1 MTTKQLLTIAAVA
14 SICITACTPET
25 TKNNKDMQEK
35 ADCGSQLTLS
45 HSQAQT
51 VGVPANVDFSVWP
64 KGELNSAY
72 AQYFIGNS
80 YLAPLDAEHGG
91 PVNVTF
97 EPRCRNNWHIHHK
110 SVQVLICVAGCGWY
124 VEEGKEPLMMRP
136 GTVVAI
142 PAEAKHWHGAARDSW
157 FQHITYM
164 TNVEEGASNEW
175 LEPVTDAEYDKL
187 PGSQTGST
195 DLGTTDPEFVEL
207 FDRFAFTDV
216 TSQTSTHLDA
226 HTRFICNLA
235 TLLGCQG
242 IDLYSEPL
250 PAALDAGVTPVE
262 VKEIVYQGVAYLG
275 LGRVMP
281 FLKATNTVLSQRGI
295 ALPLPPQS
303 QTTDATRR
311 EAGTQAQVDCFG
323 EGMRDFWKSGP
334 KDSRH
339 INQWLAE
346 NCFGDYYTRTGL
358 ETKTRELITFC
369 FLAAQGGCEPQL
381 KAHIAGN
388 FHVGYDKDFLIAVI
402 SANIPYI
409 GYPRTLN
416 ALNCIREVEAS
427 QK

>member
-1 MTTKQLLTIAAVA
+1 
-14 SICITACTPET
+14 
-25 TKNNKDMQEK
+25 
-35 ADCGSQLTLS
+35 
-45 HSQAQT
+45 
-51 VGVPANVDFSVWP
+51 
-64 KGELNSAY
+64 
-72 AQYFIGNS
+72 
-80 YLAPLDAEHGG
+80 
-91 PVNVTF
+91 
-97 EPRCRNNWHIHHK
+97 
-110 SVQVLICVAGCGWY
+110 
-124 VEEGKEPLMMRP
+124 
-136 GTVVAI
+136 
-142 PAEAKHWHGAARDSW
+142 
-157 FQHITYM
+157 
-164 TNVEEGASNEW
+164 
-175 LEPVTDAEYDKL
+175 
-187 PGSQTGST
+187 
-195 DLGTTDPEFVEL
+195 L

-216 TSQTSTHLDA
+216 ISQTSTHLDA

-242 IDLYSEPL
+242 IDLYSELL

-334 KDSRH
+334 EDSRH

-358 ETKTRELITFC
+358 ETKMRELITFC

-388 FHVGYDKDFLIAVI
+388 YHVGYDKDFLIAVI